1 MGKNRREAIVYHQK
15 ITSQGRKKW
24 RRITRRQQE
33 WMLKALSHL
42 YAEEVKTTHAALKSA
57 KRKKII
63 DVLFEMLRERR
74 IFISKGEVSRLA
86 DYKMRKWNKNMMK
99 GEQKRVKSS
108 SNRPNDDEAK
118 E

>member
-15 ITSQGRKKW
+15 TTSQGRKKW

-33 WMLKALSHL
+33 WMLKALSRL
-42 YAEEVKTTHAALKSA
+42 YVEEVKNTHEVLKSA
-57 KRKKII
+57 KCKKII

-86 DYKMRKWNKNMMK
+86 DYKMRKRNKNMRRESAHRM
-99 GEQKRVKSS
+99 EHFLDSL
-108 SNRPNDDEAK
+108 
-118 E
+118 

>member
-15 ITSQGRKKW
+15 TTSQGRKKW

-33 WMLKALSHL
+33 WMLKALSRL
-42 YAEEVKTTHAALKSA
+42 YVEEVKNTHEVLKSA

-86 DYKMRKWNKNMMK
+86 DYKMRKWNRNMMK
-99 GEQKRVKSS
+99 GDQKKSENCS
-108 SNRPNDDEAK
+108 RHAV
-118 E
+118 